1 MGIIGRSTQT
11 ALHMDSIT
19 ILEDDLQAVRSE
31 LSKARPAASCISEAK
46 LEKDDKRVFIP
57 DCQTFRLS
65 S

>member
-1 MGIIGRSTQT
+1 
-11 ALHMDSIT
+11 MDSIT

-31 LSKARPAASCISEAK
+31 LYKARPAAYCIIEAK

-57 DCQTFRLS
+57 DSQTSRLS